1 MKATEGQKTMS
12 LKTRIITQSF
22 KPRRFAYMLS
32 MPVLFLTACQTSGP
46 NGAAKTQAQPSQN
59 SAQVVRVDSLAPRDL
74 SPGECGLF
82 VWAGEARRFLLF
94 TQNGTRAV
102 LAKDGAEIT
111 LTPQPAN
118 ISGDL
123 YGQIPV
129 QNFTDANGTDYA
141 LALTGED
148 AIEGGLRYRSG
159 TWRYKDAAGWDVLT
173 PVYGLSSCQA
183 RN

>member
-1 MKATEGQKTMS
+1 MS
-12 LKTRIITQSF
+12 LTPRITIPLF
-22 KPRRFAYMLS
+22 KSHRLTSMLS
-32 MPVLFLTACQTSGP
+32 AAAFCLIACQTSAP
-46 NGAAKTQAQPSQN
+46 KAENSSPQSGAQAVSI
-59 SAQVVRVDSLAPRDL
+59 DSLAPRNL

-94 TQNGTRAV
+94 TQNGNSAV

-129 QNFTDANGTDYA
+129 QNFTDANGTAYA
-141 LALTGED
+141 LALAGED
-148 AIEGGLRYRSG
+148 TIDGGIRYKTG
-159 TWRYKDAAGWDVLT
+159 TWRYKDSAGWDVLT

-183 RN
+183 RS